1 MSSAR
6 KLRRTL
12 ARRRGTSPSR
22 ERDGYQIVYGP
33 LQRYEWQ
40 TPELTVLVNRLQP
53 LTNESPAEAI
63 PELVALIERHPDV
76 PVFYNYL
83 ASAYQG
89 VGDDERADEVIA
101 ENYRR
106 NPDYLF
112 ARVNHAE
119 ICLRDGDV
127 EGAAEALGGA
137 RDLRD
142 LYPHRTR
149 FHVSEVVGFTYS
161 IGRYHM
167 ETGNWEAAEACHL
180 LLHRVAPEDRIT
192 RAFCRMMHPLPS
204 IFREDDEDDEGDE
217 DETL

>member
-6 KLRRTL
+6 KLRRTR
-12 ARRRGTSPSR
+12 ARRQNALSSRG
-22 ERDGYQIVYGP
+22 RDGYQIVYGP
-33 LQRYEWQ
+33 LHRYEWQ
-40 TPELTVLVNRLQP
+40 TPELNTLITRLHF
-53 LTNESPAEAI
+53 LANEAPAEAI

-83 ASAYQG
+83 ASAYVG
-89 VGDDERADEVIA
+89 VGDDARAEEVIE

-119 ICLRDGDV
+119 TCLRDGDL

-142 LYPHRTR
+142 LYPHRRR
-149 FHVSEVVGFTYS
+149 FHVSEVVGFTYAL
-161 IGRYHM
+161 GRYHLV
-167 ETGNWEAAEACHL
+167 TGDWDAAEACHK
-180 LLHRVAPEDRIT
+180 LLHRVAPEDRST
-192 RAFCRMMHPLPS
+192 EAFCRMMHPILPPG
-204 IFREDDEDDEGDE
+204 IFLEDDLEEAP
-217 DETL
+217 

>member
-6 KLRRTL
+6 KLRRNR
-12 ARRRGTSPSR
+12 ARRQNAHSSR
-22 ERDGYQIVYGP
+22 RWDGYQIVYGP
-33 LQRYEWQ
+33 LHRYEWQ
-40 TPELTVLVNRLQP
+40 TPELNGVIAQLHHLVN
-53 LTNESPAEAI
+53 EAPAEAI

-83 ASAYQG
+83 ATAYVG
-89 VGDDERADEVIA
+89 VGDGARADEVIA

-112 ARVNHAE
+112 ARLNYAE
-119 ICLRDGDV
+119 TCMRDGDL

-149 FHVSEVVGFTYS
+149 FHVSEVVGFTYAV
-161 IGRYHM
+161 GRYYL
-167 ETGNWEAAEACHL
+167 ETGNWEAADACHL

-192 RAFCRMMHPLPS
+192 DAFCRMMHPIRLPS
-204 IFREDDEDDEGDE
+204 IFHEDDEEE
-217 DETL
+217 AP